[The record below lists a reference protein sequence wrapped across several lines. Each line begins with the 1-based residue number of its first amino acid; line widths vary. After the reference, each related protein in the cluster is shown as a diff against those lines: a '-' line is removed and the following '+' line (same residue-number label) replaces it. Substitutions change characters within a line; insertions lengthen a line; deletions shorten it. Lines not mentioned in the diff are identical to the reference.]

1 MLAGLAVTGC
11 GRSTGSE
18 DLSHDEVRAVN
29 AWVLEKAISQPDS
42 ALMMIERLRRG
53 DLTGIDTTGLSVR
66 VNGPLPDY
74 RCDFLRAK
82 VYGQTLEGEW
92 LDSAIIIGERLM
104 TLDAARE
111 DLAYRQDVLEMLINA
126 CRQHHDDE
134 LTIQWSAQLIDLCR
148 QNGDE
153 TEALRTVADVGLMLS
168 GIGRAEEGL
177 AKIDSVLTLLSGKR
191 KFNELDATIIAL
203 KRKVNVLKNLRSGE
217 FAIRQNGDA
226 NLKFLRP
233 DGSKRPEVERATHG
247 SRIANSSERE
257 AANPSERIVECGQ
270 QVLDLMADYEQHP
283 DDFHD
288 GTYREP
294 PEHLRPG
301 YIDFYRAQAYM
312 FMAEAYASQRE
323 KGKVKSEK
331 FAAAQGGSNGS
342 AEANCSLFTDHF
354 YLRKAKEYLSLFEQ
368 TDYAKTFMARK
379 DFAPVYG
386 LLGEY
391 DKMLAIHD
399 EQEAR
404 LRQQGDTINAEFA
417 TILRDRAMAAE
428 AHGRNVE
435 ALRLRNAY
443 ETLTATLN
451 DRLLQGKATLYAA
464 RFHAA
469 EQQREIERHKAT
481 SRYLGIVGSF
491 IAVFAVLALLFAASV
506 VHKRRVVDQKNRALV
521 KQIAEAAEY
530 RKKYESL
537 TPGSGEFAIRQ
548 DGVGDFKSPAHGSR
562 IANSSEREA
571 ANSSEPTNP
580 SEPALSPPL
589 SSWRGAGGE
598 ASLFTHMQQVIKAE
612 RLYLDPSFDRQAASD
627 YFQVTTRD
635 VGAAFAQGS
644 DYAKIT
650 DFINALRLAHA
661 QELMTNH
668 PEMSIDE
675 VSTASGFSVR
685 RTFSR
690 LFKEKF
696 GLTPTEFR
704 EAASAETKL
713 A

>member
-1 MLAGLAVTGC
+1 MLAGLAVMGC
-11 GRSTGSE
+11 GRSTGNE

-82 VYGQTLEGEW
+82 VYGQTLEGMW

-111 DLAYRQDVLEMLINA
+111 DLAYRQDVLEMLIHA
-126 CRQHHDDE
+126 CRQHRDDE
-134 LTIQWSAQLIDLCR
+134 QTIHWSAQLIDLCR

-153 TEALRTVADVGLMLS
+153 TEALRTEADMGLMLS

-203 KRKVNVLKNLRSGE
+203 KRKVNVLKNM
-217 FAIRQNGDA
+217 
-226 NLKFLRP
+226 
-233 DGSKRPEVERATHG
+233 ERYD
-247 SRIANSSERE
+247 NVP
-257 AANPSERIVECGQ
+257 AAAQ
-270 QVLDLMADYEQHP
+270 QMLDLMADYEQHP

-301 YIDFYRAQAYM
+301 YIDFYRGQAYM
-312 FMAEAYASQRE
+312 FMTEAYAPLSGWR
-323 KGKVKSEK
+323 G
-331 FAAAQGGSNGS
+331 AGG
-342 AEANCSLFTDHF
+342 EA
-354 YLRKAKEYLSLFEQ
+354 RKYLSLFEQ
-368 TDYAKTFMARK
+368 TGYAKSFSARK
-379 DFAPVYG
+379 DFAPTYG

-391 DKMLAIHD
+391 DKMLAVHD

-428 AHGRNVE
+428 AQGRYAE
-435 ALRLRNAY
+435 ALRLHHAY

-451 DRLLQGKATLYAA
+451 NRLLQGKANLYAA

-469 EQQREIERHKAT
+469 EQQREIERHKTTAK
-481 SRYLGIVGSF
+481 YLSVVGGCF
-491 IAVFAVLALLFAASV
+491 AVTAVLAMLFAAYV
-506 VHKRRVVDQKNRALV
+506 VHKRRVVAKKNRALV

-530 RKKYESL
+530 RKMYESL
-537 TPGSGEFAIRQ
+537 TPDPSPKGEGSGYTQEQKAIDTQ
-548 DGVGDFKSPAHGSR
+548 TA
-562 IANSSEREA
+562 E
-571 ANSSEPTNP
+571 
-580 SEPALSPPL
+580 LSPPL
-589 SSWRGAGGE
+589 SSRRGAGGEASGE

-612 RLYLDPSFDRQAASD
+612 RLYLDPQFDRQAASN
-627 YFQVTTRD
+627 YFQITTRD

-644 DYAKIT
+644 EYAKIT
-650 DFINALRLAHA
+650 DFINMLRLAHA
-661 QELMTNH
+661 QELMTNQ

>member
-1 MLAGLAVTGC
+1 MFAVLAIVGC

-191 KFNELDATIIAL
+191 KFNELDASIIAL
-203 KRKVNVLKNLRSGE
+203 KRKVNVLKSMRS
-217 FAIRQNGDA
+217 
-226 NLKFLRP
+226 
-233 DGSKRPEVERATHG
+233 
-247 SRIANSSERE
+247 
-257 AANPSERIVECGQ
+257 SERIVECAQ
-270 QVLDLMADYEQHP
+270 QMLDLMADYEQHP

-312 FMAEAYASQRE
+312 FMAEAYASMSPKLGDHRGLN
-323 KGKVKSEK
+323 KGRADAGSDP
-331 FAAAQGGSNGS
+331 QPPNLGGL
-342 AEANCSLFTDHF
+342 ARH
-354 YLRKAKEYLSLFEQ
+354 YLSLFEN
-368 TDYAKTFMARK
+368 TNYAKTFMARK
-379 DFAPVYG
+379 DFAPIYG

-404 LRQQGDTINAEFA
+404 LRQQGDTVNVEFA

-428 AHGRNVE
+428 AQGRYVE
-435 ALRLRNAY
+435 ALRLHNAY

-451 DRLLQGKATLYAA
+451 DRLLQGKAHLYAA

-469 EQQREIERHKAT
+469 EQQREIERHKT
-481 SRYLGIVGSF
+481 TEKYLSIVGGL
-491 IAVFAVLALLFAASV
+491 IAIAAVLAMFFAAYV